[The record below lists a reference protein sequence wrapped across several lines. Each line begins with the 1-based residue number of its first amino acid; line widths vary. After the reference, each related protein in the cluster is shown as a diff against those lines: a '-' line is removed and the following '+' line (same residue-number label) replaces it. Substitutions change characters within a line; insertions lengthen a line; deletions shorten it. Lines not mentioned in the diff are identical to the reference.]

1 MNRVTPVVKVVG
13 LIGHPIGHTFS
24 PLLHNTA
31 FELLGLDYT
40 YLAFDVHPQYL
51 ELALRGVL
59 ALGIS
64 GANVTIPHKE
74 NIMRFLDEVAGE
86 ASLIGAVN
94 TIVNEGERLIG
105 YNTDAFGFVES
116 LKSYKDE
123 LQDQIVSVIGA
134 GGGAKAVVY
143 GLVKSFRPK
152 MINIVHRN
160 PERVESFRKYIK
172 DMLNFNHV
180 KTVELFSGDLGE
192 QLAQSKLIVNAT
204 PVGMSPKERESVI
217 DAEEVFGDQQIV
229 YDLIYN
235 PLETKLLRV
244 AKRRGA
250 RTING
255 LDMFIYQG
263 AKSFEIWTNK
273 QMPIEEMKSTIVEKM
288 KGAT

>member
-116 LKSYKDE
+116 LKLYKDE

-143 GLVKSFRPK
+143 GLVKFFRPK
-152 MINIVHRN
+152 MVNIVHRN

-172 DMLNFNHV
+172 DMLNFNQV

-204 PVGMSPKERESVI
+204 PVGMSPKEGESVI

-235 PLETKLLRV
+235 PLETKLLRA

-255 LDMFIYQG
+255 LDMFIHQG

-273 QMPIEEMKSTIVEKM
+273 QMPIEEIRSTIAEKM